1 MPWYKHFIKKEKDKA
16 MDKKL
21 KTIFAVVVMFV
32 AGLALIIGTFRGTE
46 KVHAEYGA
54 THVQIKTFTAQVK
67 DNTTD
72 VKNVDNKVNV
82 FLKEH
87 ESARLVNASTTN
99 SQGRTQYFVT
109 VKYDK

>member
-1 MPWYKHFIKKEKDKA
+1 

-21 KTIFAVVVMFV
+21 KTIFAIVFMFV
-32 AGLALIIGTFRGTE
+32 ISVVLIVGTFMGTE
-46 KVHAEYGA
+46 KVHAEYGT

-72 VKNVDNKVNV
+72 VKDVDNKVNV

-87 ESARLVNASTTN
+87 ESARVVNASTTT
-99 SQGRTQYFVT
+99 SQGNTQYFVT